1 MSEETPT
8 SPDRGPVDT
17 ELLDRIAAH
26 LARNDRF
33 DDIQTWPMYAAN
45 AVVAEYNLGYFPNG
59 ITRAYLRIHWF
70 ETDDFSIHYSE
81 QYQTT
86 NSWDCQWDRHSNDH
100 NTRTHFHPPPDAPT
114 PSIEEIYSDEW

>member
-86 NSWDCQWDRHSNDH
+86 NSWDCRWGRHPNDH
-100 NTRTHFHPPPDAPT
+100 NHVHAFPPTSRCIDT
-114 PSIEEIYSDEW
+114 QY